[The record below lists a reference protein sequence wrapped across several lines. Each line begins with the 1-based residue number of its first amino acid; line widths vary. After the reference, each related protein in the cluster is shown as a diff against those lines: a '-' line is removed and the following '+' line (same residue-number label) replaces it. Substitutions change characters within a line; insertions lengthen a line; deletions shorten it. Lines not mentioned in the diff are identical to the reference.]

1 MARPRKAK
9 KEEDGDDG
17 GSNDFSFDPGTQV
30 ELELEETCC
39 VTGEPA
45 TDSFSRFPD
54 YKNGTLMVMSRNTM
68 LKHLRA
74 GNSIDEFKKVLVKR
88 HGKKI
93 LEEYYS
99 NY

>member
-9 KEEDGDDG
+9 EDDSDDG

-30 ELELEETCC
+30 ELELEDTCC
-39 VTGEPA
+39 GTGEPA
-45 TDSFSRFPD
+45 ADSFSRFPD
-54 YKNGTLMVMSRNTM
+54 YKHGTLMVMSRGVM
-68 LKHLRA
+68 LEHLRT
-74 GNSIDEFKKVLVKR
+74 GDSIEKFKEVLVKR